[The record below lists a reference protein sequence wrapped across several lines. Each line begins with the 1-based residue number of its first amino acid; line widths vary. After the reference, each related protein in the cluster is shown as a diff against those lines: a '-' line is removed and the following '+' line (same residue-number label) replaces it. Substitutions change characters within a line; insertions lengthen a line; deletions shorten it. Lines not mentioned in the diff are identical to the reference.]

1 MTAQLDLFRDQHVP
15 SYGAEFTKR
24 RDIDDPE
31 VRGMMATLN
40 GTRDRMMQSP
50 EFKALQ
56 DQWAREAEAK
66 APHDQPPS
74 HAQRW
79 HQHAQ
84 ETAVA
89 EAEAAA
95 EQLDRD
101 DDENERGELL
111 PDRVPLDI
119 WETLKET
126 YSADRIASCKNSP
139 LRGVHDYAG
148 MQWVCV
154 GAAHRGN
161 RTESD
166 YINLFRVVAD
176 PDRTGFAYGSG
187 PWRGYDGMAATL
199 RGKPVRLVGSEWTV
213 HPDLSSRSTL
223 L

>member
-1 MTAQLDLFRDQHVP
+1 MTAQLDLFKHQHVP
-15 SYGAEFTKR
+15 SYGAGFAKQR
-24 RDIDDPE
+24 SMDDPE

-40 GTRDRMMQSP
+40 DARDRMMQSP

-56 DQWAREAEAK
+56 DQWTRDAEAK

-79 HQHAQ
+79 HLHAQ

-119 WETLKET
+119 WEALRDT
-126 YSADRIASCKNSP
+126 YSADRIASSKNSP
-139 LRGVHDYAG
+139 LRGVYDYARW
-148 MQWVCV
+148 QWVSV
-154 GAAHRGN
+154 GAAYRGN
-161 RTESD
+161 RGESD
-166 YINLFRVVAD
+166 YIKLFRVVAD

-187 PWRGYDGMAATL
+187 QWRGYDGMAATL
-199 RGKPVRLVGSEWTV
+199 RGKPVKLVGPEWTV